1 MYINR
6 ALVVDIWLKHEG
18 LLRIICEHGQ
28 VRSHQKEDPETRLVA
43 QGPKRQ
49 RGDAQWY
56 RLVKSWKLLEY
67 DVISGCRVRLT
78 NEPD

>member
-1 MYINR
+1 M
-6 ALVVDIWLKHEG
+6 VDIWLKPEDF
-18 LLRIICEHGQ
+18 LCSMCEHGQ
-28 VRSHQKEDPETRLVA
+28 VRSRQGEDPETRLVA